1 MSLRMRF
8 SSWWAPL
15 AFFCLCP
22 FLLYG
27 QAGYGQAG
35 GNDQSGMSHDQMG
48 SKHQVSVTGCLKQGS
63 EDKGY
68 YVTGQDGKVYE
79 LSGKSAEFSKH
90 VNHTVTVRGHEK
102 MMSKSQESKMEQSE
116 KAESGD
122 KSYTDL
128 HVTSLKHVSDA
139 CSQ

>member
-8 SSWWAPL
+8 SFWLAPL
-15 AFFCLCP
+15 VLFCLCP

-27 QAGYGQAG
+27 QAGYGQVG
-35 GNDQSGMSHDQMG
+35 GSDQSGMSHDQMG
-48 SKHQVSVTGCLKQGS
+48 SKHEVSVTGCLKQGS
-63 EDKGY
+63 ENKGY

-90 VNHTVTVRGHEK
+90 VNHTVTVMGHEK

-116 KAESGD
+116 KAESGG

-128 HVTSLKHVSDA
+128 HVTTLKHVSDT